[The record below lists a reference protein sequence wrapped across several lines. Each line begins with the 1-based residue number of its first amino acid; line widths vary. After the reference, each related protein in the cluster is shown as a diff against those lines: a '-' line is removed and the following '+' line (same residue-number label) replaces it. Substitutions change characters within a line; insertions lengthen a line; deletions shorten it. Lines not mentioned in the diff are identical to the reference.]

1 MKILKSHLIAVLA
14 LLIAVGSL
22 GVSIYQ
28 ANSPITTVE
37 AIRVLCEDGQD
48 GVDGSQGQAG
58 QDGAEGPQG
67 ETGQDGAEGPQ
78 GETGEQGEQG
88 IQGATGPCG
97 PQGEVGPQGP
107 QGQIGPQGPS
117 GSDGSSGPTG
127 PQGPAGPAAAEA
139 SFTVQ
144 GGTLE
149 TQPTFDGAPKFYGSY
164 IKNGELVYVRI
175 SVDFDNITSFGTGQY
190 YVSLPF
196 PSKYDITVRGG
207 HIQRASNGRIYPI
220 TGFAT
225 AGSSTLTLWFTASS
239 GQDEPFDYRSPFPL
253 TVLDSFHLAGNYIS
267 N

>member
-22 GVSIYQ
+22 GVSVYQ

-67 ETGQDGAEGPQ
+67 ETG
-78 GETGEQGEQG
+78 EQGEQG
-88 IQGATGPCG
+88 IQGETGPCG
-97 PQGEVGPQGP
+97 PQGEVGLQGP

-139 SFTVQ
+139 SFTVE

-164 IKNGELVYVRI
+164 IKNGELVYVRT

-196 PSKYDITVRGG
+196 PSKYDITIRGG
-207 HIQRASNGRIYPI
+207 HIQRVSNGRIYPI

-225 AGSSTLTLWFTASS
+225 AGSSTLTLWYTASS
-239 GQDEPFDYRSPFPL
+239 GPCLLYTSPSPR
-253 TVLDSFHLAGNYIS
+253 D
-267 N
+267 